1 MFPSLDGSLSAIDCP
16 SSTLAPTASETCT
29 AEYTVTAADLANGS
43 VQDSATASGTP
54 PSGPPITS
62 PPSMVTIPASTITI
76 VKSANPTVVS
86 AAGSTVTYSFVV
98 TNTGETSLSDVTVN
112 DTQEAPASQG
122 NLSAIDCPSG
132 TLASGAS
139 ETCTAT
145 YVTTAADIANGTID
159 DSATATGTP
168 PSGTPITSPPST
180 AVVDV
185 AGITVVKSSTT
196 QDIQSVGQV
205 MTYCF
210 LVTNTG
216 VTTLTD
222 VTVDDTQVFPSLD
235 GTASA
240 TLPEQ
245 HPGPPASETCTA
257 TYTVTAADLA
267 NGGGRLGHGQRHPAG
282 RARPSP
288 RRPRWSPPR
297 PRPSPS

>member
-1 MFPSLDGSLSAIDCP
+1 M
-16 SSTLAPTASETCT
+16 
-29 AEYTVTAADLANGS
+29 
-43 VQDSATASGTP
+43 
-54 PSGPPITS
+54 
-62 PPSMVTIPASTITI
+62 
-76 VKSANPTVVS
+76 
-86 AAGSTVTYSFVV
+86 
-98 TNTGETSLSDVTVN
+98 N

-145 YVTTAADIANGTID
+145 YVATAADIANGTID

-168 PSGTPITSPPST
+168 PSGTPITSTPST
-180 AVVDV
+180 AVVNV

-216 VTTLTD
+216 ATTLTD
-222 VTVDDTQVFPSLD
+222 VGVTDTQMLPVPRRH
-235 GTASA
+235 ASA

-245 HPGPPASETCTA
+245 HPGP
-257 TYTVTAADLA
+257 
-267 NGGGRLGHGQRHPAG
+267 AG
-282 RARPSP
+282 L
-288 RRPRWSPPR
+288 
-297 PRPSPS
+297 